1 AYEDQIK
8 QWFRKYGQTGQV
20 TETTQFPLCP
30 GSAMI
35 CSGKCFKCGTH
46 GHRSVECPI
55 PEMSQL
61 PIQERI
67 WRSLAARALG
77 GFNRANAVQ
86 INVVFE
92 EEYEWDQGKGPGL
105 SV

>member
-1 AYEDQIK
+1 
-8 QWFRKYGQTGQV
+8 V
-20 TETTQFPLCP
+20 TETTQFPLHP

-35 CSGKCFKCGTH
+35 CSGECFKCSAH
-46 GHRSVECPI
+46 GHRSAECPI

-77 GFNRANAVQ
+77 RFNRANTVQ
-86 INVVFE
+86 INVAFE